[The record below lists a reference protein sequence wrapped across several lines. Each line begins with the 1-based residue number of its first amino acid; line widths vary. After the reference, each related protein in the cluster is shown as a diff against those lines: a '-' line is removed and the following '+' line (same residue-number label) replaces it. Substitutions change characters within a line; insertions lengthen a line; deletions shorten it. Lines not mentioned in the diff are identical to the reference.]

1 MIQNMGIRYVSYR
14 IVLLITKKL
23 GFLKKKFPVNPKQTT
38 FITLSDWKKSAPKF
52 LINSRE
58 ELKFDINPN
67 EILKEEAQKILNGQ
81 ICFFSHDWKNLG
93 LDYDWVTNP
102 ETNYKYDIHLHWTQI
117 PDFNKKNGDIKYV
130 WEKSRFTFLLKI
142 IRYDYH
148 FNEDNSEFVFSQ
160 IESWIVE
167 NPINQGPNWVCSQ
180 EISLRIYNWLF
191 SLYFYQNSNALTE
204 ERFQKIMHV
213 IYWSLQHVNK
223 HINFSR
229 IAVRNNHA
237 ITETLFLS
245 LSNNLFPFFKEN
257 ENWSEKGIKYFEKEI
272 DYQIYNDGTFL
283 QFSMNYHRVVVQILT
298 FGLALKEIHNQK
310 FPKTVY
316 EKAYKSV
323 RFLFECLQDENGF
336 LPNYGANDGALFF
349 PLNENGFRNYK
360 PQLNTLHKLLTQENL
375 FKNEAIF
382 DDENWLLS
390 NVNFENSFA
399 PLKRTFGV
407 FSFDDGGYFMSRKH
421 NSFTFIR
428 CGKHKDRP
436 SHADNLHLDI
446 WVNGENVLLDSGSYK
461 YNTTEENSTYFTGT
475 TGHNT
480 VSVNHSSQMLKGSR
494 FIWYYWSQAKNVTWQ
509 ENQDEYIFEGT
520 INAFQFINPKI
531 QHCRKVIISKN
542 QELWKVEDEVTNA
555 TNFEKHQN
563 WHYNKTKIK
572 ITSDEIGREIL
583 SLNSSYYGEKEKG
596 FGIAFSF
603 KNTITT
609 TLKYVES

>member
-191 SLYFYQNSNALTE
+191 ALYFYQNSNALTE

-555 TNFEKHQN
+555 TNFEKQQN

-603 KNTITT
+603 KDTITT
-609 TLKYVES
+609 TLKYVE

>member
-23 GFLKKKFPVNPKQTT
+23 GLLKRKFPVQPIQKT
-38 FITLSDWKKSAPKF
+38 FISLSDWKKNKPTF
-52 LINSRE
+52 LTPSKEALRF
-58 ELKFDINPN
+58 KKSPN
-67 EILKEEAQKILNGQ
+67 EKLKEEAQKILKGQ

-93 LDYDWVTNP
+93 IAYNWITNP
-102 ETNYKYDIHLHWTQI
+102 ETNYEYDINLHWTQI
-117 PDFNKKNGDIKYV
+117 PDFKKENGDIKYV

-148 FNEDNSEFVFSQ
+148 FDQDNSEFVFSQ
-160 IESWIVE
+160 IESWINK

-191 SLYFYQNSNALTE
+191 ALYFYQNSNALTE
-204 ERFQKIMHV
+204 ERFQKMMHV
-213 IYWSLQHVNK
+213 IYWSLQHVNA

-237 ITETLFLS
+237 ITETLFLA
-245 LSNNLFPFFKEN
+245 LSQNLFPFFRESK
-257 ENWSEKGIKYFEKEI
+257 NWSEKGTKYFEKEI

-283 QFSMNYHRVVVQILT
+283 QFSMNYHRVVVQLLT
-298 FGLALKEIHNQK
+298 FGLAVKEIHKQK
-310 FPKTVY
+310 FSKTVY
-316 EKAYKSV
+316 DKAYKSLS
-323 RFLFECLQDENGF
+323 FLFECLQDENGF

-349 PLNENGFRNYK
+349 PLNENNFRDYK
-360 PQLNTLHKLLTQENL
+360 PQLNTLHKLLTNENL
-375 FKNEAIF
+375 FKEAAVF

-390 NVNFENSFA
+390 NVNIENSFT

-407 FSFDDGGYFMSRKH
+407 YSYKDGGYYMLRKQ

-436 SHADNLHLDI
+436 SHADNLHVDI

-461 YNTTEENSTYFTGT
+461 YNTTEENNTYFTGT
-475 TGHNT
+475 AGHNT
-480 VSVNHSSQMLKGSR
+480 VSINQNSQMLRGSR
-494 FIWYYWSQAKNVTWQ
+494 FIWYYWSQAKKAIWQ
-509 ENQDEYIFEGT
+509 ENDKEYVFEGT
-520 INAFQFINPKI
+520 ISAFQFIHPKI
-531 QHCRKVIISKN
+531 QHHRKVIVSKN
-542 QELWKVEDEVTNA
+542 QELWKVEDEVIGSN
-555 TNFEKHQN
+555 NLEKQQN

-572 ITSDEIGREIL
+572 IISDEMASEIL

-603 KNTITT
+603 KNNITT
-609 TLKYVES
+609 TLKYVE

>member
-58 ELKFDINPN
+58 ELNFDKNPN
-67 EILKEEAQKILNGQ
+67 EKLKEEAQKILNGQ

-93 LDYDWVTNP
+93 LDYNWVTNP
-102 ETNYKYDIHLHWTQI
+102 ETKYKYDIHLHWTQI
-117 PDFNKKNGDIKYV
+117 PDFNQKNGDIKYV

-142 IRYDYH
+142 IRYDFH
-148 FNEDNSEFVFSQ
+148 FEQDNSEFVFSQ

-191 SLYFYQNSNALTE
+191 ALYFYQNSNALTE

-349 PLNENGFRNYK
+349 PLSENGFRNYK

-555 TNFEKHQN
+555 TNFEKQQN

>member
-23 GFLKKKFPVNPKQTT
+23 GFLKKKFPVNPKKTT
-38 FITLSDWKKSAPKF
+38 FITLSDWKKNAPKF

-58 ELKFDINPN
+58 ELNFDKNPN
-67 EILKEEAQKILNGQ
+67 EKLKEEAQKILNGQ

-93 LDYDWVTNP
+93 LDYNWVTNP
-102 ETNYKYDIHLHWTQI
+102 ETKYKYDINLHWTQI

-160 IESWIVE
+160 IESWIDE

-191 SLYFYQNSNALTE
+191 ALYFYQNSNALTE

-245 LSNNLFPFFKEN
+245 LSNNLFPFFKES

-316 EKAYKSV
+316 DKAYKSV
-323 RFLFECLQDENGF
+323 RFLFECSQDENGF

-349 PLNENGFRNYK
+349 PLNENDFRNYK

-375 FKNEAIF
+375 FKNEVIF

-390 NVNFENSFA
+390 NVNFENSFE

-407 FSFDDGGYFMSRKH
+407 FSFKDGGYFMLRKQ

-446 WVNGENVLLDSGSYK
+446 WVKGENILLDSGSYK
-461 YNTTEENSTYFTGT
+461 YNTTEKNSTYFTGT
-475 TGHNT
+475 AGHNT
-480 VSVNHSSQMLKGSR
+480 VSVNQNSQMLKGSR
-494 FIWYYWSQAKNVTWQ
+494 FIWYYWSQAKNATWQ
-509 ENQDEYIFEGT
+509 ENDKEYIFEGT

-555 TNFEKHQN
+555 TNFEKQQN